1 MNKFKANYP
10 EIEPRELVQYLL
22 IESGQKSHEALNPA
36 KIIDLLKLNLMV
48 LDFDSVFS
56 PQLVL
61 AGEKPRAM
69 LSFHD
74 RLIASDKELS
84 EKRMR
89 FSVCHEIAHY
99 VLPNHQ
105 HSLYLCDNK
114 GLSFSTQLILEK
126 EANEFAVDL
135 LLIGDSFTLE
145 SNSQKISAEVVKQ
158 LGEKYKVSFEV
169 IARRLVEKSFKPC
182 MLVVFEKEAG
192 RSRIDPDIEQNWQVR
207 YCIASPPFKTQYF
220 TQVQGKAPPDVVV
233 QLSTLN
239 TDIADSIHKKIPIKP
254 FRFDAEFFTNK
265 YNIFGFFVPVQS

>member
-1 MNKFKANYP
+1 MNNFKANYL
-10 EIEPRELVQYLL
+10 EIEPRELVRYLL
-22 IESGQKSHEALNPA
+22 IESGQESREALNPA

-48 LDFDSVFS
+48 LDFNSIFS
-56 PQLVL
+56 SQLTL
-61 AGEKPRAM
+61 TGEKPRAM

-74 RLIASDKELS
+74 RLIASDNELS

-126 EANEFAVDL
+126 EANEFAIDL
-135 LLIGDSFTLE
+135 LLMGNNFTLE
-145 SNSQKISAEVVKQ
+145 SNSQKISAETVKQ
-158 LGEKYKVSFEV
+158 LGEKYKVSFEA
-169 IARRLVEKSFKPC
+169 IARRLVEKNFKHC

-220 TQVQGKAPPDVVV
+220 TQVRGKAPPDVVA
-233 QLSTLN
+233 QLSTSN
-239 TDIADSIHKKIPIKP
+239 IGITDSIHKEISIKP
-254 FRFDAEFFTNK
+254 YKFDAEFFTNK
-265 YNIFGFFVPVQS
+265 YNIFGFFVPVQI